1 MLNHNN
7 GLSAFYIVRY
17 KVYNKTEKIP
27 TIQKNKKQKPTISN
41 SGIEKLPFNRK
52 PSAVTSWK

>member
-27 TIQKNKKQKPTISN
+27 TIQKNKKNKNPLLATVGLKN
-41 SGIEKLPFNRK
+41 SL
-52 PSAVTSWK
+52 